1 MKGLTS
7 FRMNVGVKSS
17 NDDQS
22 IPFTM
27 NQPISSLSS
36 FRQSHYQQQQ
46 YMPSSSPSSSSY
58 HVPYMPT
65 NTATNEFHNIQ
76 MRLLHARNKNI
87 EMKKTLVQAIQ
98 SNINTNTN
106 SSNDNNIRRSNNID
120 NNNSNNNNSNSNIP
134 KKVSIQ
140 EVNNDDNDDENNNYK
155 RDKKATNVPMK
166 SNKETRKQDD
176 NNNTIRSNKQSSKK
190 FMEKPQDIDSDN
202 SDIESPSKIPP
213 RSSSRRDNAYSPKTP
228 QNNARIADL
237 AIIADQMSRA
247 INDNKSILAPKIDT
261 DKEKLETKVSKD
273 AERKRYKAVLES
285 RDESHDV
292 MPMWRHRMRG
302 RFNPPPSLV
311 LKGKRLFIVVV
322 WGIIIF
328 YARPY
333 TCVMREKKKNRDR
346 NTVEL
351 KKNITMFADG
361 CDDWLGQLVRVTI
374 SSVENDTSLDFEPT
388 DSFVN
393 NRNMP
398 LKQRILQLK
407 IRVKSIIDSIT
418 SSQLPSHFIELLV
431 SMIDDGNYFFKEFL
445 FEYETKLLD
454 FDSLGGT
461 RNMLILP
468 RSDYNYNGKPKV
480 LFEVGFGRSRIDAL
494 KGRTLIQNFILIK
507 ILISHILLSPWN
519 FGVAKKPTNNINRLV
534 NNHRVLATVIYEI
547 LRLVDPEIPAIEQVA
562 ISQISEENHDEG
574 NDIKQPTNEGENNE
588 GDEQQY
594 NDAAAKTKKI
604 DEEDSRFEK
613 FVGVLLGRTK
623 KSKEIASNS
632 IEERILGHRSS
643 FCSLQE
649 IHNLLLPS
657 KSFDDVRKETSGWML
672 EFANK
677 LEVWINNS
685 IQTVLNRRHAIIRQD
700 IGGDDNAESMLGSLT
715 ARRETA
721 RGGAAAATGRGAV
734 PKLEFEKLN
743 FITSSRP

>member
-1 MKGLTS
+1 MKGLNS
-7 FRMNVGVKSS
+7 FRMNMGVKSS

-22 IPFTM
+22 IPFTI

-36 FRQSHYQQQQ
+36 FRQNHYQQQ
-46 YMPSSSPSSSSY
+46 YMPSSSSSSSSY
-58 HVPYMPT
+58 NLPHMST
-65 NTATNEFHNIQ
+65 NTAINEFHNIQ

-87 EMKKTLVQAIQ
+87 AMKKTLVQAIQ

-106 SSNDNNIRRSNNID
+106 SSNDNSIRRSSNID
-120 NNNSNNNNSNSNIP
+120 NNNNNNNSNSNSNIP

-140 EVNNDDNDDENNNYK
+140 EVNNDDDDDDNNNYK
-155 RDKKATNVPMK
+155 RDKKVTNVSMK
-166 SNKETRKQDD
+166 SNKDTRKQDD
-176 NNNTIRSNKQSSKK
+176 NNTIRSNKQSSKK

-213 RSSSRRDNAYSPKTP
+213 RLSSRRDNAFSPKTP

-261 DKEKLETKVSKD
+261 DKEKLEIKVSID
-273 AERKRYKAVLES
+273 AEKKRYRAVLES

-333 TCVMREKKKNRDR
+333 TCVLREKKKNRDR

-418 SSQLPSHFIELLV
+418 SSQLPSHFIDLLV

-562 ISQISEENHDEG
+562 ISQISEENYDEG
-574 NDIKQPTNEGENNE
+574 NDEKKPTTEGENNDA
-588 GDEQQY
+588 GEQQY
-594 NDAAAKTKKI
+594 NDAAKIKKI

-613 FVGVLLGRTK
+613 FVGILLGRTK

-632 IEERILGHRSS
+632 IEERILGHRSA

-657 KSFDDVRKETSGWML
+657 KSLDDVRKETSGWML

-677 LEVWINNS
+677 LEEWINNS

-715 ARRETA
+715 ARRGTA
-721 RGGAAAATGRGAV
+721 RGAVV
-734 PKLEFEKLN
+734 PKLELN
-743 FITSSRP
+743 FITSSRT

>member
-1 MKGLTS
+1 
-7 FRMNVGVKSS
+7 
-17 NDDQS
+17 
-22 IPFTM
+22 
-27 NQPISSLSS
+27 
-36 FRQSHYQQQQ
+36 
-46 YMPSSSPSSSSY
+46 
-58 HVPYMPT
+58 
-65 NTATNEFHNIQ
+65 
-76 MRLLHARNKNI
+76 
-87 EMKKTLVQAIQ
+87 
-98 SNINTNTN
+98 
-106 SSNDNNIRRSNNID
+106 
-120 NNNSNNNNSNSNIP
+120 
-134 KKVSIQ
+134 
-140 EVNNDDNDDENNNYK
+140 
-155 RDKKATNVPMK
+155 
-166 SNKETRKQDD
+166 
-176 NNNTIRSNKQSSKK
+176 
-190 FMEKPQDIDSDN
+190 MEKPQDIDSDN

-213 RSSSRRDNAYSPKTP
+213 RLSSRRDNAFSPKTP

-261 DKEKLETKVSKD
+261 DKEKLEIKVSID
-273 AERKRYKAVLES
+273 AEKKRYRAVLES

-333 TCVMREKKKNRDR
+333 TCVLREKKKNRDR

-418 SSQLPSHFIELLV
+418 SSQLPSHFIDLLV

-562 ISQISEENHDEG
+562 ISQISEENYDEG
-574 NDIKQPTNEGENNE
+574 NDEKKPTTEGENNDA
-588 GDEQQY
+588 GEQQY
-594 NDAAAKTKKI
+594 NDAAKIKKI

-613 FVGVLLGRTK
+613 FVGILLGRTK

-632 IEERILGHRSS
+632 IEERILGHRSA

-657 KSFDDVRKETSGWML
+657 KSLDDVRKETSGWML

-677 LEVWINNS
+677 LEEWINNS

-715 ARRETA
+715 ARRGTA
-721 RGGAAAATGRGAV
+721 RGAVV
-734 PKLEFEKLN
+734 PKLELN
-743 FITSSRP
+743 FITSSRT